1 MAALRVGKPARS
13 AAPDAGDKEA
23 AKEYKMLQLLTAKP
37 VLYVCNVDEDS
48 AATGNAYSEA
58 VAQKAAAENARA
70 VGISAAIESEVAQL
84 ENEDEQKEFLASL
97 GLEETGLSKVIRAGY
112 NLLGLETYF
121 TAGPKEVRA
130 WTFLKGSK
138 APQCAGIIH
147 SDFERGFIRDEDITP
162 TPPSWKDRMVVGDLY
177 TGFAVFVT
185 AAVFL
190 LFGIMFAKIFL
201 SGPTTVQNGLQGV
214 VINSEVP
221 RGRARCGVAEKTQGC
236 VLYIMNPQ
244 RQDLNGRDFYDLA
257 AQLTGRQR
265 FMIETGN
272 MRYSS
277 IKIKPG
283 EIAQLNIPPLQ

>member
-1 MAALRVGKPARS
+1 MVGIEIISNPEIIS
-13 AAPDAGDKEA
+13 IPTNMVDNSLENVQNFVSDTPTENISNTQQ
-23 AKEYKMLQLLTAKP
+23 ENFENNSQ
-37 VLYVCNVDEDS
+37 NVDAFNLDAFLDS
-48 AATGNAYSEA
+48 DNLPTIQQSPRLQQNNFE
-58 VAQKAAAENARA
+58 QNF
-70 VGISAAIESEVAQL
+70 ISDTDLLPEKQ
-84 ENEDEQKEFLASL
+84 SL
-97 GLEETGLSKVIRAGY
+97 REK
-112 NLLGLETYF
+112 
-121 TAGPKEVRA
+121 
-130 WTFLKGSK
+130 
-138 APQCAGIIH
+138 
-147 SDFERGFIRDEDITP
+147 
-162 TPPSWKDRMVVGDLY
+162 MMVGDLY

-185 AAVFL
+185 AIVFL

>member
-1 MAALRVGKPARS
+1 MNDINTSPNGTPVRRKLKKVKKPIKRPIS
-13 AAPDAGDKEA
+13 SPEMLSVPQKSTEA
-23 AKEYKMLQLLTAKP
+23 AFSTVQNQDIIPSIPDFNAEPIDDQQKNMDAFNLDAFLDNDNLPTIQQDTRLQQ
-37 VLYVCNVDEDS
+37 N
-48 AATGNAYSEA
+48 N
-58 VAQKAAAENARA
+58 
-70 VGISAAIESEVAQL
+70 
-84 ENEDEQKEFLASL
+84 
-97 GLEETGLSKVIRAGY
+97 
-112 NLLGLETYF
+112 
-121 TAGPKEVRA
+121 
-130 WTFLKGSK
+130 
-138 APQCAGIIH
+138 
-147 SDFERGFIRDEDITP
+147 FERSFISDEDINP
-162 TPPSWKDRMVVGDLY
+162 TPQTWREKLMVGDLY

>member
-1 MAALRVGKPARS
+1 MNNPNNTSGGAPVRHKLKKVKRPIKRPTTGADTLSVPSKAIENPTSRPVQTTVVPAATTAALTTPTTSEPQKV
-13 AAPDAGDKEA
+13 DAFSLDAFLDGDNLPT
-23 AKEYKMLQLLTAKP
+23 LQQ
-37 VLYVCNVDEDS
+37 DS
-48 AATGNAYSEA
+48 RLQQN
-58 VAQKAAAENARA
+58 N
-70 VGISAAIESEVAQL
+70 
-84 ENEDEQKEFLASL
+84 
-97 GLEETGLSKVIRAGY
+97 
-112 NLLGLETYF
+112 
-121 TAGPKEVRA
+121 
-130 WTFLKGSK
+130 
-138 APQCAGIIH
+138 
-147 SDFERGFIRDEDITP
+147 FERNFIRDEDITP
-162 TPPSWKDRMVVGDLY
+162 AQPSWKDRMIVGDLY

-190 LFGIMFAKIFL
+190 LFGILFAKIFL

-277 IKIKPG
+277 IKIRPG

>member
-1 MAALRVGKPARS
+1 MDSMNNNGPVRHKIKKVKRPVKRPVSGS
-13 AAPDAGDKEA
+13 PDN
-23 AKEYKMLQLLTAKP
+23 LSVP
-37 VLYVCNVDEDS
+37 
-48 AATGNAYSEA
+48 
-58 VAQKAAAENARA
+58 QKAAESPFGSSSWQLQGGPAMT
-70 VGISAAIESEVAQL
+70 VSAAMNDPYVPVSASAPAPAPTAPEPQPEKMDAFSLDA
-84 ENEDEQKEFLASL
+84 FLDND
-97 GLEETGLSKVIRAGY
+97 
-112 NLLGLETYF
+112 NLPALQQDTRL
-121 TAGPKEVRA
+121 
-130 WTFLKGSK
+130 
-138 APQCAGIIH
+138 QQNN
-147 SDFERGFIRDEDITP
+147 FERSFVRDEDVTP
-162 TPPSWKDRMVVGDLY
+162 PPPSWKDKMVVGDLY

-190 LFGIMFAKIFL
+190 LFGIMFTKIFL